1 MRNAL
6 PKAIAATFLLC
17 CLTLAAQEKGMWRAA
32 SKTAQ
37 SITGDIALSDDK
49 ITINF
54 SSFTMVRVRALDKAE
69 LSALFDVDSSAG
81 GSGSLY
87 RMDIPAAR
95 KFLRKNSLCG
105 AENTEWMASYVV
117 GRSLKLVFFSGQ
129 TPPVFT
135 LDAISNSSD
144 MCGSYTY
151 VN

>member
-1 MRNAL
+1 
-6 PKAIAATFLLC
+6 
-17 CLTLAAQEKGMWRAA
+17 MWRAA